1 MVEFWLQAGPERW
14 FAKDAA
20 FDREFRERFLGQ
32 HEAAARGEL
41 VSWLATPEG
50 ALGLVLLLDQF
61 PRNAFRDSPRMYGTD
76 EAATV
81 AARAALAARHDQ
93 ALPEELR
100 VFLYL
105 PFSHSE
111 HLADQQ
117 RAVDLCRAL
126 GGEPFSQAEEHRDI
140 IWRFGRFPHRNV
152 VLGRPSTA
160 EEAQYLA
167 DGGFL
172 G

>member
-1 MVEFWLQAGPERW
+1 VRLPPSTPPRSCGFGENLGLNAGSPRTLTST
-14 FAKDAA
+14 AV
-20 FDREFRERFLGQ
+20 LGT
-32 HEAAARGEL
+32 A
-41 VSWLATPEG
+41 EG

-61 PRNAFRDSPRMYGTD
+61 PRNAFRGSPRMYGTD

-117 RAVDLCRAL
+117 RAVDLCRVL
-126 GGEPFSQAEEHRDI
+126 DAESLTHAEAHRDI
-140 IWRFGRFPHRNV
+140 IWRFGRFPHRNAI
-152 VLGRPSTA
+152 LGRPGTA